1 MVPAVCSTAS
11 TSGDLPDRDLLWYE
25 ITYPH
30 VLNVLQGNESVD
42 DALAAMESEAN
53 DTFR

>member
-1 MVPAVCSTAS
+1 MPYGQFV
-11 TSGDLPDRDLLWYE
+11 GNLPDRDLLWYE

-30 VLNVLQGNESVD
+30 LLKVLQGGESVD

-53 DTFR
+53 EMFR